1 MLDTIQE
8 LDIFEL
14 RSDDS
19 VLDAE
24 KIELLK
30 LSIQKKGLICPIAI
44 NESNEV
50 IAGNHRLAAY
60 KKLYQEVGDAYR
72 HIQVRTVAPNNATEA
87 QYLKTTEKLFHPKL
101 SVIEKVEHFQSY
113 FEELK
118 YGEKK
123 HKTTTI
129 FKTLDISRRTFFNL
143 RAIAERM
150 TPAVRERI
158 KNTGLQKLA
167 HSTPQLLALCK
178 LSEADQHRA
187 LDVIETQEHINVFEA
202 IRQLRQQDDSP
213 RESKENTLAQT
224 RHAIAR
230 RFLKSPVIKL
240 EKELRESLRQ
250 LSHESG
256 IGQNELFNEI
266 FAAGLEIMEQKYR

>member
-1 MLDTIQE
+1 MLNTIQE

-19 VLDAE
+19 ALDAE
-24 KIELLK
+24 KVEFLK
-30 LSIQKKGLICPIAI
+30 LSIQEKGLICPIAI

-50 IAGNHRLAAY
+50 IAGNYRLAAY

-72 HIQVRTVAPNNATEA
+72 HIQVRTVAPNDAAEA

-101 SVIEKVEHFQSY
+101 SVIEKLEHFQSY

-158 KNTGLQKLA
+158 KTSGLQSLA

-178 LSEADQHRA
+178 LSEAEQHRI
-187 LDVIETQEHINVFEA
+187 LDVIETQEQINIFEA
-202 IRQLRQQDDSP
+202 IRQLRQEDDSV
-213 RESKENTLAQT
+213 RESRESTLTQT
-224 RHAIAR
+224 RNSIAR

-256 IGQNELFNEI
+256 VGQNELFNEI
-266 FAAGLEIMEQKYR
+266 FAAGLEIIEQKYR

>member
-1 MLDTIQE
+1 MLNTIQE

-19 VLDAE
+19 ALDAE
-24 KIELLK
+24 KVEFLK
-30 LSIQKKGLICPIAI
+30 LSIQEKGLICPIAI

-50 IAGNHRLAAY
+50 IAGNYRLAAY

-72 HIQVRTVAPNNATEA
+72 HIQVRTVAPNDATEA

-101 SVIEKVEHFQSY
+101 SVIEKLEHFQSY

-158 KNTGLQKLA
+158 KTAGLQGLA

-178 LSEADQHRA
+178 LSEAEQHRV
-187 LDVIETQEHINVFEA
+187 LDVIETQKQINIFEA
-202 IRQLRQQDDSP
+202 IRQLRQEDDSV
-213 RESKENTLAQT
+213 RESRESTLTQT
-224 RHAIAR
+224 RNSIAR

-240 EKELRESLRQ
+240 EKELREGLRQ
-250 LSHESG
+250 LSHDSSV
-256 IGQNELFNEI
+256 GQNELFNEI
-266 FAAGLEIMEQKYR
+266 FAAGLEIIEQKYR

>member
-19 VLDAE
+19 TLDAD
-24 KIELLK
+24 KVELLK
-30 LSIQKKGLICPIAI
+30 ASIQEKGLICPLAI
-44 NESNEV
+44 SENNEV

-60 KKLYQEVGDAYR
+60 KKLYQEVGDDYR
-72 HIQVRTVAPNNATEA
+72 HIQVRTVKADDATEA
-87 QYLKTTEKLFHPKL
+87 QYLETTEKLFHPRL

-118 YGEKK
+118 YGKEK
-123 HKTTTI
+123 HKTTAI
-129 FKTLDISRRTFFNL
+129 FKTSDISRRTFFNL

-150 TPAVRERI
+150 SPAVRDRI
-158 KNTGLQKLA
+158 KASSLEGLA

-178 LSEADQHRA
+178 LPEAEQQRI
-187 LDVIETQEHINVFEA
+187 LDIVEKQAQINVFEA
-202 IRQLRQQDDSP
+202 IRQLRQQDEASQSHEP
-213 RESKENTLAQT
+213 KRN
-224 RHAIAR
+224 AITR

-240 EKELRESLRQ
+240 EKDLRENLRQ
-250 LSHESG
+250 LSRESG

-266 FAAGLEIMEQKYR
+266 FAAGLEIIEQKYQ

>member
-19 VLDAE
+19 ALDAAKVE
-24 KIELLK
+24 VLK
-30 LSIQKKGLICPIAI
+30 QSIQEKGLICPIAI
-44 NESNEV
+44 SENNEV
-50 IAGNHRLAAY
+50 IAGTHRLAAY
-60 KKLYQEVGDAYR
+60 KKLYQEAGDAYLR
-72 HIQVRTVAPNNATEA
+72 IPVRTVAPNNATEA

-101 SVIEKVEHFQSY
+101 SVIEKIEHFQSY

-150 TPAVRERI
+150 SPAVRERI
-158 KNTGLQKLA
+158 KKAGLQGLA

-178 LSEADQHRA
+178 LEEAEQHRV
-187 LDVIETQEHINVFEA
+187 LDVIDTQDQINIFEA
-202 IRQLRQQDDSP
+202 IRQLRQQDDTS
-213 RESKENTLAQT
+213 RELKESTLTQT
-224 RHAIAR
+224 RKSIAR
-230 RFLKSPVIKL
+230 RFLKSPVLKL
-240 EKELRESLRQ
+240 EKDLRESLRQ
-250 LSHESG
+250 LSHDSG
-256 IGQNELFNEI
+256 VGQNELFNEI
-266 FAAGLEIMEQKYR
+266 FAAGLEIIEHKYH

>member
-1 MLDTIQE
+1 MLDTIEE
-8 LDIFEL
+8 LDIFAL
-14 RSDDS
+14 RSDES
-19 VLDAE
+19 TLDAD
-24 KIELLK
+24 KVELLK
-30 LSIQKKGLICPIAI
+30 ISIQEKGLICPIAVS
-44 NESNEV
+44 EQNEV
-50 IAGNHRLAAY
+50 IAGHHRLAAY
-60 KKLYQEVGDAYR
+60 KKLYQEQGDAYR
-72 HIQVRTVAPNNATEA
+72 HIQVRTVQADNATEV
-87 QYLKTTEKLFHPKL
+87 QYLKTTEKLFHPRL

-150 TPAVRERI
+150 SPAVRDRI
-158 KNTGLQKLA
+158 KDAGLQGLA

-178 LSEADQHRA
+178 LDEAEQQRV
-187 LDVIETQEHINVFEA
+187 LDVVEKQKHINVFEA
-202 IRQLRQQDDSP
+202 IRQLRQQDDAP
-213 RESKENTLAQT
+213 KAVKESALSQT
-224 RHAIAR
+224 RQSIAR

-240 EKELRESLRQ
+240 EKDLRESLRQ

-256 IGQNELFNEI
+256 VGQNELFNEI
-266 FAAGLEIMEQKYR
+266 FAAGLEIIEQKYR